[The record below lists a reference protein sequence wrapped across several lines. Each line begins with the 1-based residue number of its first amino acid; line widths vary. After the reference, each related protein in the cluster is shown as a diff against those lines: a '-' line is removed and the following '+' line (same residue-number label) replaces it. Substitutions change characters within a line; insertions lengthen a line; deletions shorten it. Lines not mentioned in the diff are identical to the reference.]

1 MSEGDMST
9 AHEPAA
15 GSATDVNGAKLAGPR
30 EWVGLGVLGLASLLV
45 SIDVFVLLLAL
56 PSLSA
61 DLGAT
66 STEQLWIMDV
76 YSFLLAGFMITMG
89 AVGDRVGRRKLLL
102 IGATAFTAPSVIA
115 AFSATPLLLI
125 LARAAMGIAGATLA
139 PSTLSLI
146 STMFPVAR
154 QRSLAI
160 GVWLTC
166 FMSGAVIGPLLGGI
180 VLEHFW
186 WGAVFL
192 LGIPP
197 MVLLL
202 VIGPIL
208 LPEYRNDDAG
218 RLNLASVALSLAA
231 ILPVVYGVK
240 EIARAGWQAGPIAA
254 IVVGAIAGFVFVRRE
269 RRLPEPLLDLTL
281 FHNRQF
287 NAALVGMHL
296 ITVTGAL
303 MLLIAQYLQLVRE
316 LDPFA
321 AGLAMVPAIL
331 AGVMSMLFAPVL
343 ARRVR
348 PATLIASGMAVSIV
362 GLGLIAVATTGA
374 ELGWIIAG
382 YAIWQLG
389 CGPMVA
395 LGTDLVVGSVPPP
408 RAGNAAALS
417 ETSSEL
423 GFAIGIAVIGSVVAA
438 VYRLGVADTT
448 ASLDPA
454 DADLANDSVTGAA
467 EVAGSLP
474 AGPAGALLAAASDA
488 WLVGMWFGIALIAI
502 VMVAVAVL
510 ALTFLRG
517 AGAYRVEPGSA
528 ASDDEAAVAGDP
540 TAKTGATGAVP
551 QGAAGQGQAVSPSG

>member
-1 MSEGDMST
+1 MTEDDMST
-9 AHEPAA
+9 AHEPTA
-15 GSATDVNGAKLAGPR
+15 GSATDATVAKLAGPR
-30 EWVGLGVLGLASLLV
+30 EWTGLGVLGLASLLV

-61 DLGAT
+61 DLGAS

-89 AVGDRVGRRKLLL
+89 AVGDRIGRRKLLL
-102 IGATAFTAPSVIA
+102 IGATAFTAASVIA

-202 VIGPIL
+202 VLGPIL
-208 LPEYRNDDAG
+208 LPEYRNDDAV

-254 IVVGAIAGFVFVRRE
+254 IVVGAIAGAIFVRRE
-269 RRLPEPLLDLTL
+269 RRLTEPLLDLTL
-281 FHNRQF
+281 FRNRQF

-296 ITVTGAL
+296 IAVSGSL

-316 LDPFA
+316 LNPFA

-331 AGVMSMLFAPVL
+331 AGVVSMLFAPVV

-348 PATLIASGMAVSIV
+348 PATLIASGMAVSLV

-374 ELGWIIAG
+374 ELGWIITG

-417 ETSSEL
+417 ETSAEL
-423 GFAIGIAVIGSVVAA
+423 GFAIGFAVIGSVVAA

-448 ASLDPA
+448 APLDPA
-454 DADLANDSVTGAA
+454 DAALANDSITGAA

-502 VMVAVAVL
+502 VMIAVAVL
-510 ALTFLRG
+510 ALAFLRG
-517 AGAYRVEPGSA
+517 VGAYRMEDGSA
-528 ASDDEAAVAGDP
+528 ASDDEVSVDGEPLASPRDTVAAR
-540 TAKTGATGAVP
+540 
-551 QGAAGQGQAVSPSG
+551 QE